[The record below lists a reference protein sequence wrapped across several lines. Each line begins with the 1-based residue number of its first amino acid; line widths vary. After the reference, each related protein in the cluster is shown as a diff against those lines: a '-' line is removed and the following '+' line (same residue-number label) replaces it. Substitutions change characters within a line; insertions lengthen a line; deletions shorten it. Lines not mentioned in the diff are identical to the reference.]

1 MLRARRRGISILK
14 KIPFLPHLL
23 GTHLNSML
31 IIELVDSWP
40 PKFPLWSDLVGEGL
54 EDTDILLLSPSNQD
68 DIVFRGPG
76 LYDIYITSTNKEDW
90 SSRICTRIIHIFH
103 FKSTNYAIM
112 YDVCIQEFSVMK
124 ATLDLALSV
133 HLFIHL

>member
-31 IIELVDSWP
+31 IIELVDSRP
-40 PKFPLWSDLVGEGL
+40 PKLCRYLVGEGL

-76 LYDIYITSTNKEDW
+76 LYDIYITSTNKED
-90 SSRICTRIIHIFH
+90 
-103 FKSTNYAIM
+103 
-112 YDVCIQEFSVMK
+112 
-124 ATLDLALSV
+124 
-133 HLFIHL
+133 

>member
-1 MLRARRRGISILK
+1 MMRCYAQEGEEFPFLK

-31 IIELVDSWP
+31 IIELVDSRP
-40 PKFPLWSDLVGEGL
+40 PKLCRYLVGEGL

-76 LYDIYITSTNKEDW
+76 LYDIYITSTNKED
-90 SSRICTRIIHIFH
+90 
-103 FKSTNYAIM
+103 
-112 YDVCIQEFSVMK
+112 
-124 ATLDLALSV
+124 
-133 HLFIHL
+133 